1 MKVFVTGATGFIGSA
16 VVKELLAA
24 GHEVTGLARSEEAA
38 QKVAA
43 LGAKVHRGDIT
54 DTASLQS
61 GAAAADGIIHTGFI
75 HDFSRFAEMCALD
88 GKAIDAMGEVLIG
101 SQRPIII
108 TGGTGVI
115 VGDRVVTENDGVE
128 DQSHPRAETERA
140 VGRIVAKGVRASVVR
155 LPPLCH
161 GTGDTHGFLPI
172 LAGLAKEKGR
182 SAMINGGTNIW
193 PAVHRLDAA
202 RLYRLALESNPAGGT
217 RFHAVA
223 EEDNAFKTVA
233 TTIGER
239 MHLPV
244 VSLNPEEAAAHF
256 GWFAH
261 FAKFNNRVSADITK
275 KTLGWNPVHP
285 TLAEDMAADVYF
297 PAKK

>member
-16 VVKELLAA
+16 VVRELLAA
-24 GHEVTGLARSEEAA
+24 GHEVTGLARSEVAA

-54 DTASLQS
+54 DIASLQA

-75 HDFSRFAEMCALD
+75 HDFSRYPEMCVVD

-101 SQRPIII
+101 SQRPFII
-108 TGGTGVI
+108 TSGTGVM
-115 VGDRVVTENDGVE
+115 VKDKVVTENDGVE
-128 DQSHPRAETERA
+128 NQSHPRAETERA
-140 VGRIVAKGVRASVVR
+140 VERLAAKGVRASVVR
-155 LPPLCH
+155 LPPFCH
-161 GTGDTHGFLPI
+161 GAGDTQGFLPI
-172 LAGLAKEKGR
+172 LIRLTKEKGR
-182 SAMINGGTNIW
+182 SAMINEGANIW

-233 TTIGER
+233 TTVGER
-239 MHLPV
+239 MQLPV
-244 VSLNPEEAAAHF
+244 VSLDPEEAAAHF
-256 GWFAH
+256 TWFAH
-261 FAKFNNRVSADITK
+261 FAKLNNRVSADITK

-285 TLAEDMAADVYF
+285 TLAEDMAGDIYF
-297 PAKK
+297 PSHP